1 MTRVKITE
9 EQYKHFLYEDVYVNA
24 LDTKKKKANL
34 TYQKNGGSRNK
45 GNKMGNDMLKTDKM
59 DANNSDTYEVPLKG
73 GIVSYNIT
81 SIKGQE
87 VMHYFKRHF
96 NKMKT
101 EININNETYELMM
114 QDNEFK
120 DFIDQF
126 VNKVDNVISYCV
138 ENYQSDNKNIKF
150 TQVSIY
156 PVPSSSTF
164 NKAMAQLMQHYHF
177 NNIPKTQIIN
187 DALLKKDLSK
197 LEKDNDFINKNSHY
211 YNTQQ
216 YKSNKLKS
224 TTIQHVDTEL
234 NKLNVLKKA
243 QNYIEEMNNYV
254 EQILKLWYRRENI
267 KKQNRLREQL
277 AELYIQYINTKT
289 LASNVAVYNN
299 LIDNRESK
307 VSFGKIA
314 QAVKYTKG
322 PSVDVRTDEIWE
334 FIKPLIRN
342 QKNINNKPIQKEELI
357 RWEPVKFQIKNLPD
371 NVRLGLKNYYNADQ
385 EVFKQEQE
393 KIQNSVFVVFDDNV
407 SGGATLS
414 DICMQLKN
422 IGIEHIIPIT
432 FGEMS
437 KKYSMGVLQINQPE
451 NGYDFS

>member
-1 MTRVKITE
+1 
-9 EQYKHFLYEDVYVNA
+9 
-24 LDTKKKKANL
+24 
-34 TYQKNGGSRNK
+34 
-45 GNKMGNDMLKTDKM
+45 
-59 DANNSDTYEVPLKG
+59 
-73 GIVSYNIT
+73 
-81 SIKGQE
+81 
-87 VMHYFKRHF
+87 
-96 NKMKT
+96 
-101 EININNETYELMM
+101 
-114 QDNEFK
+114 
-120 DFIDQF
+120 
-126 VNKVDNVISYCV
+126 
-138 ENYQSDNKNIKF
+138 
-150 TQVSIY
+150 
-156 PVPSSSTF
+156 
-164 NKAMAQLMQHYHF
+164 
-177 NNIPKTQIIN
+177 
-187 DALLKKDLSK
+187 
-197 LEKDNDFINKNSHY
+197 
-211 YNTQQ
+211 
-216 YKSNKLKS
+216 
-224 TTIQHVDTEL
+224 
-234 NKLNVLKKA
+234 
-243 QNYIEEMNNYV
+243 MNNYV